1 MRNRANADHEW
12 TSERSDHPVFP
23 NERTVEC
30 RRHGAEDQAN
40 HNPRPRIGL
49 LRFLHLVHRNE
60 LGHQVV
66 QLPWQRLQDGRQ
78 VSDGQLTTDGGECVI
93 RWRGHDVFLSLVF
106 DSRLG

>member
-12 TSERSDHPVFP
+12 TSERLDHPVFP

-30 RRHGAEDQAN
+30 RRHGAEDRAN

-49 LRFLHLVHRNE
+49 LPFLHLVHRLSPLFGVMRGVSVAEMVAIEVSIAHFKCNE

-66 QLPWQRLQDGRQ
+66 KLPWQRLQDGRQ
-78 VSDGQLTTDGGECVI
+78 VSDG
-93 RWRGHDVFLSLVF
+93 
-106 DSRLG
+106 